1 MNGHPERGSQASLKE
16 DEEAIPKSELSEDP
30 ADHVNGVIN
39 TKAIT

>member
-1 MNGHPERGSQASLKE
+1 MGTLNVEVRRAWKRM
-16 DEEAIPKSELSEDP
+16 EAILSELSEEP